1 MLQFICRLALMQAGV
16 LNRVEVMVGSANE
29 SIDALAGRGQ
39 RFDIAF
45 LDADKTGYLG
55 YYKQLMDSQLIVPGG
70 IIVVDNALMK
80 VRPPASQASAGWMAS
95 LNGLDD
101 ETCSDWHR
109 ECWLVGEVMRS
120 KVCHW

>member
-1 MLQFICRLALMQAGV
+1 M

-29 SIDALAGRGQ
+29 SIDALAARGQ

-80 VRPPASQASAGWMAS
+80 VRPPRLSSLSRLDGEPQRAG
-95 LNGLDD
+95 
-101 ETCSDWHR
+101 
-109 ECWLVGEVMRS
+109 
-120 KVCHW
+120 